1 MEQQQL
7 DAMFSGVIGQDYEM
21 LKRICPLAAEMSRL
35 VGLEVGKYRSEHASE
50 KLNIIEL
57 GGGTGITT
65 LNILL
70 AGDNLKITSVDSE
83 PTMQDQAR
91 QNLKRWSDEGR
102 LVFSGEDALSAL
114 NKTESNSA
122 DIMATAYTLHNF
134 LNDYRTGV
142 IQEIYRVLKPGGL
155 FVNGDRYAL
164 DDIDAHTRQNQLDVS
179 HWFSVL
185 TKMQRLDLLEHWI
198 VHLMSDE
205 SENHVMRE
213 TPALKKLR
221 EAGFTDIK
229 LTHRQEVNALVT
241 AVKPK
246 KGC

>member
-7 DAMFSGVIGQDYEM
+7 DPMFSGVIGQDYEI
-21 LKRICPLAAEMSRL
+21 LKLICPLATEMSRL
-35 VGLEVGKYRSEHASE
+35 VGIEVGKYRSEHSSE
-50 KLNIIEL
+50 ELNIIEL

-70 AGDNLKITSVDSE
+70 AGDNLKITSIDSE
-83 PTMQDQAR
+83 PTMQNQAK
-91 QNLKRWSDEGR
+91 QSLKKWTNQGR
-102 LVFSGEDALSAL
+102 LIFSGDDALSAL
-114 NKTESNSA
+114 GKIESNSA
-122 DIMATAYTLHNF
+122 DIIATAYTLHNF
-134 LNDYRTGV
+134 LDGYRTDV
-142 IQEIYRVLKPGGL
+142 IGDIFRVLKPGGL

-164 DDIDAHTRQNQLDVS
+164 NDINAHTRQTQADIS

-213 TPALKKLR
+213 TPALKIMR

-229 LTHRQEVNALVT
+229 LMHRQEVNALVT
-241 AVKPK
+241 AIKPK
-246 KGC
+246 SAV